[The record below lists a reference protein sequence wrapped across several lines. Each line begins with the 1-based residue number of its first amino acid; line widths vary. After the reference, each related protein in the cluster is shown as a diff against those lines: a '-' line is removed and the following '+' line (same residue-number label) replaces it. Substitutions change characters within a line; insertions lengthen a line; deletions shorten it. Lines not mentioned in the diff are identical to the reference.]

1 MFSGIDENTAL
12 LPPGWEERQD
22 ADGQT
27 YYVSLPEGWTMQP
40 APNGRVFFI
49 NHNDKK
55 TTCVDPRTGR
65 PSPLPVSP
73 SPPYEQREEELGLY
87 PRVGRK
93 DYILMAAVFSLTTPL
108 ARPSGKT
115 PGKFFRVVLCHSTS
129 ENE

>member
-55 TTCVDPRTGR
+55 TTWVDPRTGR
-65 PSPLPVSP
+65 PSALPVQSNVP
-73 SPPYEQREEELGLY
+73 NRRHEDDLGNESIGNFLLLTIN
-87 PRVGRK
+87 K
-93 DYILMAAVFSLTTPL
+93 LVF
-108 ARPSGKT
+108 
-115 PGKFFRVVLCHSTS
+115 V
-129 ENE
+129 